1 MAQRRWLLPTIVAV
15 VAVVLAVIYY
25 HFDPSQGGGWFPQC
39 GMYRLT
45 GLRCPSCGITHMFI
59 DLLHGDLKSA
69 FKDNQFLF
77 LTWPFAACEIIYLIY
92 LMESRKD
99 IPRANVMIITVYSAA
114 LLTFGILRILLH
126 W

>member
-1 MAQRRWLLPTIVAV
+1 MSIAV
-15 VAVVLAVIYY
+15 RKTLRDTAVIILAGLAYY
-25 HFDPSQGGGWFPQC
+25 LLNRFTGFGLPCLFRS
-39 GMYRLT
+39 LT

-99 IPRANVMIITVYSAA
+99 IPRTNVMIITVYSAA

>member
-1 MAQRRWLLPTIVAV
+1 MSIAV
-15 VAVVLAVIYY
+15 RKTLRDTAVIILAGLAYY
-25 HFDPSQGGGWFPQC
+25 LLNRFTGFGLPCLFRS
-39 GMYRLT
+39 LT

>member
-1 MAQRRWLLPTIVAV
+1 MSIAV
-15 VAVVLAVIYY
+15 RKTLRDTAVIILAGLAYY
-25 HFDPSQGGGWFPQC
+25 LLNRFTGFGLPCLFRS
-39 GMYRLT
+39 LT

-77 LTWPFAACEIIYLIY
+77 LTWPFATCEIIYLIY

-99 IPRANVMIITVYSAA
+99 IPRTNVMIITVYSAA

>member
-1 MAQRRWLLPTIVAV
+1 MSIAV
-15 VAVVLAVIYY
+15 RKTLRDTAVIILAGLAYY
-25 HFDPSQGGGWFPQC
+25 LLNRYTGFGLPCLFRS
-39 GMYRLT
+39 LT

-99 IPRANVMIITVYSAA
+99 IPRTNVMIITVYSAA

>member
-1 MAQRRWLLPTIVAV
+1 MSIAV
-15 VAVVLAVIYY
+15 RKTLRDMAVIILAGLAYY
-25 HFDPSQGGGWFPQC
+25 LLNRFTGFGLPCLFRS
-39 GMYRLT
+39 LT

-99 IPRANVMIITVYSAA
+99 IPRTNVMIITVYSAA

>member
-1 MAQRRWLLPTIVAV
+1 MSIAV
-15 VAVVLAVIYY
+15 RKTLRDTAVIILAGLAYY
-25 HFDPSQGGGWFPQC
+25 LLNRFTGFGLPCLFRSV
-39 GMYRLT
+39 T

-99 IPRANVMIITVYSAA
+99 IPRTNVMIITVYSAA

>member
-1 MAQRRWLLPTIVAV
+1 MSIAV
-15 VAVVLAVIYY
+15 RKTLRDTAVIILAGIAYY
-25 HFDPSQGGGWFPQC
+25 LLNRFTGFGLPCLFRSI
-39 GMYRLT
+39 T

-99 IPRANVMIITVYSAA
+99 IPRTNVMIITVYSAA

>member
-1 MAQRRWLLPTIVAV
+1 MSIAV
-15 VAVVLAVIYY
+15 RKTLRDTAVIILAGIAYY
-25 HFDPSQGGGWFPQC
+25 LLNRFTGFGLPCLFRSV
-39 GMYRLT
+39 T

-99 IPRANVMIITVYSAA
+99 IPRTNVMIITVYSAA